1 VKTLHIRSARGGRRI
16 FDPAVLFAGAA
27 LLLAA
32 SPLILAKP
40 TPLREQPFPDSQEY
54 ADAANQLAQGKGY
67 VTYVHGPKAQPPR
80 YPPGYSVALLPFT
93 KWGPAYP
100 KGAELGAKVI
110 VLALLLAVWGTAWLL
125 GGPIAAGFAAGLAVT
140 SSFWPSMSHLIL
152 SDPLAATL
160 VVLSV
165 ALLTRPSSKH
175 AAVAG
180 ALVGASIVVRLANL
194 VTLASLIAA
203 LPRPRPRLTAFL
215 AALPFVVT
223 LLVYQW
229 SAFGQPLKTGY
240 DYYLPGLRE
249 FAPHYAWSDPL
260 GRDGPNLT
268 GDRLDGRLMSWACPC
283 PRDGP
288 MAVVHNV
295 VFYPAVVLGLF
306 WMYTPPLISLLGFA
320 ELFRRRKSPA
330 ARYAAAV
337 IVTNVVLFTF
347 YFHQAA
353 RFMAPVG
360 ALLIVFSSVGAVT
373 LILSPLSR
381 RLRRYRAH
389 SAVA

>member
-1 VKTLHIRSARGGRRI
+1 VKTLHIRSAGVIRRLGDLAI
-16 FDPAVLFAGAA
+16 VFALVA

-32 SPLILAKP
+32 LPLALAKP

-54 ADAANQLAQGKGY
+54 ADAANQLAHGKGY
-67 VTYVHGPKAQPPR
+67 VTYVHGPISQPPR
-80 YPPGYSVALLPFT
+80 YPPGYSVALTPFT

-100 KGAELGAKVI
+100 KGAELGAKII
-110 VLALLLAVWGTAWLL
+110 VLALLVSVWVTAWLL

-140 SSFWPSMSHLIL
+140 SSFWPSMSHLVL
-152 SDPLAATL
+152 SDPLAALL

-165 ALLTRPSSKH
+165 ALLTRPATKR

-180 ALVGASIVVRLANL
+180 ALVGASVVVRIANV
-194 VTLASLIAA
+194 VTLASLVAA
-203 LPRPRPRLTAFL
+203 LPKNRLRLTAL
-215 AALPFVVT
+215 GAALPFVIA

-229 SAFGQPLKTGY
+229 SAFGQPFRTGY
-240 DYYLPGLRE
+240 DYYLPGLRA
-249 FAPHYAWSDPL
+249 FAPHYAWSHPL
-260 GRDGPNLT
+260 GRDGPNVT

-288 MAVVHNV
+288 MAVVDNA
-295 VFYPAVVLGLF
+295 VFYPALVLGFF

-320 ELFRRRKSPA
+320 ELYRRRKSTV

-337 IVTNVVLFTF
+337 IVTNVVLYIF

-373 LILSPLSR
+373 LILSPLHSWFR
-381 RLRRYRAH
+381 RHRAQ

>member
-1 VKTLHIRSARGGRRI
+1 MSPTCTGPQRLSPRVIPPATRSRSYRSRSGALPIRKER
-16 FDPAVLFAGAA
+16 LW
-27 LLLAA
+27 
-32 SPLILAKP
+32 AKI
-40 TPLREQPFPDSQEY
+40 
-54 ADAANQLAQGKGY
+54 
-67 VTYVHGPKAQPPR
+67 
-80 YPPGYSVALLPFT
+80 
-93 KWGPAYP
+93 
-100 KGAELGAKVI
+100 I
-110 VLALLLAVWGTAWLL
+110 VLALLLAGL
-125 GGPIAAGFAAGLAVT
+125 GNRVAARRADRSRLRRRAGSYFVVLA
-140 SSFWPSMSHLIL
+140 SMSHLIL

-165 ALLTRPSSKH
+165 ALLTRPGTKH

-180 ALVGASIVVRLANL
+180 ALVGASVVVRLANL

-203 LPRPRPRLTAFL
+203 LPRRRLRLTAFL

-288 MAVVHNV
+288 MAVVDNV
-295 VFYPAVVLGLF
+295 VYPAVVLGLF

-320 ELFRRRKSPA
+320 ELFRRRIFSPP
-330 ARYAAAV
+330 RYAAAV
-337 IVTNVVLFTF
+337 IVTNVALFTF

-360 ALLIVFSSVGAVT
+360 ALLIVFSAVGAVT